1 MEKLIYALWR
11 PAAID
16 SETWSADLR
25 GPVAQQLT
33 AAGAYGVQVNVADQA
48 VATAMVR
55 MSTFDRPIEA
65 TLSIWVDTAADLPRA
80 PVDAI
85 VAANSERSAGYLVTE
100 SMPMRSPETDPGSR
114 TPGFANL
121 AFLRQPAHL
130 DRAEWL
136 ERWQGRH
143 TKIAVTTQSTF
154 GYVQNVVVRPV
165 TADAPSIDAIV
176 EELFPA
182 EAMTDFHVFFA
193 TGGSND
199 ELSRRMTAMTTSV
212 ANFSGEDAPLDVVP
226 TSRYVLTTPFER
238 SAGNAR

>member
-16 SETWSADLR
+16 SETWSAALR
-25 GPVAQQLT
+25 ETVSERLIV
-33 AAGAYGVQVNVADQA
+33 AGARGIQVNVADDA
-48 VATAMVR
+48 VASAMVR
-55 MSTFDRPIEA
+55 MSTFDQPIEA
-65 TLSIWVDTAADLPRA
+65 TISIWVDTAADTPRA
-80 PVDAI
+80 EIDAT
-85 VAANSERSAGYLVTE
+85 VVSASERVAGYLVTE
-100 SMPMRSPETDPGSR
+100 SVPMGSPPTDAGSR

-121 AFLRQPAHL
+121 AFLRRPAHL
-130 DRAEWL
+130 DRAQWL
-136 ERWQGRH
+136 ERWQGQH

-165 TADAPSIDAIV
+165 TAAAPPIDAIV

-182 EAMTDFHVFFA
+182 EAMTDFHVFFD

-199 ELSRRMTAMTTSV
+199 ELNRRMTAMTASV

-226 TSRYVLTTPFER
+226 TSRYVLITPFG
-238 SAGNAR
+238 S